1 MNEIED
7 LNDSLVTITGK
18 IKWFDAVKGYGFVV
32 SDEERDGDILL
43 HVSCLR
49 RMGRDAAP
57 EGATITC
64 EAMRGV
70 RGMQAVR
77 VLSLDES
84 TASTT
89 DAPASVRR
97 SATAKG
103 PFTLVSVKWFNRAKG
118 YGFVNAGDRPDDIF
132 IHIETLRRGGF
143 LDAAP
148 GDKFLARFTEGPKGR
163 IVIESK
169 PIDAA

>member
-1 MNEIED
+1 MTDIED
-7 LNDSLVTITGK
+7 LDDSLVTITGK

-32 SDEERDGDILL
+32 SDLELEGDVLL

-49 RMGRDAAP
+49 RLGRDAAP
-57 EGATITC
+57 EGATIVC
-64 EAMRGV
+64 EAMKGA

-84 TASTT
+84 TACAT

-97 SATAKG
+97 SASAKG
-103 PFTLVSVKWFNRAKG
+103 PFALVSVKWFNRAKG
-118 YGFVNAGDRPDDIF
+118 YGFVNAGDKPDDIF
-132 IHIETLRRGGF
+132 IHIETLRRAGF
-143 LDAAP
+143 LDAVP

-163 IVIESK
+163 IVIEAK